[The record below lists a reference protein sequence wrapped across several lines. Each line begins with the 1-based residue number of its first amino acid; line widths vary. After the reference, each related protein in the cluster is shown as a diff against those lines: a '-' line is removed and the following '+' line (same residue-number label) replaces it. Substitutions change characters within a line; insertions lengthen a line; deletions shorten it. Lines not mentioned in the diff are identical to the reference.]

1 MGTAYFLFGERY
13 FSGKEVIALKQ
24 NTVVT
29 GKKAYD
35 PMGSYTGIPQNPL
48 ERPIQDADDL

>member
-29 GKKAYD
+29 RKEAYD